1 MRSAFTAA
9 MWAET
14 AELDYT
20 LLYFFSRSL
29 LLTRLTRVKK
39 WRLEIKDPS
48 VSDQVP
54 KVSTMYVP
62 VPSRKILLI

>member
-54 KVSTMYVP
+54 KVSTMYQYP
-62 VPSRKILLI
+62 PGRFC